1 MDAELRCNRLTC
13 RKTLI
18 DKAVVARIYFVVR
31 SDERLTNA
39 CKGSTDLE
47 RLAVPPVDCANELFN
62 ASRLC
67 PACETSLTEP
77 DDVVV
82 CSLHPTN
89 DYKTSVLSGLSP
101 SLIMEICSR
110 ALSFWQYQV
119 HQESSFQQA
128 VIRNLNDKQAQL
140 QKQLDNVIREGDT
153 LPAFD
158 SLHSQLLA
166 NGEINLLSNKV
177 AELERDMELERRKVH
192 ELQDSS
198 REREK
203 EYQKLKAQYDKAKR
217 KSLLAP
223 SAGLPGQGVGGVNV
237 FDRPLQDDHNKGR
250 AGVDIGAV
258 IGGMDANGIQRTPLV
273 NRTMAGP
280 FGPNQ
285 SAAWPQASRP
295 QQRTNVQR
303 RPFSLGNND
312 NPYRTNSISER
323 SNSANEVENMLIPQ
337 YSDRSKVPPPSGGS
351 GGSGWGATSS
361 SARPRPVQQHQFSS
375 NQAIKHGFRP
385 AR

>member
-18 DKAVVARIYFVVR
+18 DKAVVVSPSLSF
-31 SDERLTNA
+31 
-39 CKGSTDLE
+39 
-47 RLAVPPVDCANELFN
+47 DCANELFN

-77 DDVVV
+77 DDVVVSLLVHCVPVQNPNCFQV

-119 HQESSFQQA
+119 HQENSFQQA

-140 QKQLDNVIREGDT
+140 QKQLDNVIRE
-153 LPAFD
+153 
-158 SLHSQLLA
+158 A

-203 EYQKLKAQYDKAKR
+203 EYQKLKVAPRIDWWADVLTVALGPIRQSKAEVITCSKH
-217 KSLLAP
+217 SP
-223 SAGLPGQGVGGVNV
+223 TWAGC
-237 FDRPLQDDHNKGR
+237 
-250 AGVDIGAV
+250 
-258 IGGMDANGIQRTPLV
+258 
-273 NRTMAGP
+273 
-280 FGPNQ
+280 
-285 SAAWPQASRP
+285 
-295 QQRTNVQR
+295 
-303 RPFSLGNND
+303 
-312 NPYRTNSISER
+312 
-323 SNSANEVENMLIPQ
+323 
-337 YSDRSKVPPPSGGS
+337 
-351 GGSGWGATSS
+351 
-361 SARPRPVQQHQFSS
+361 
-375 NQAIKHGFRP
+375 
-385 AR
+385 